1 MTLDTL
7 FNMAKGET
15 QDAGETVNDVYKVG
29 EISRKTGLQ
38 KQQDG
43 SWAPPKTAQTQ
54 SAEEQAKKIHEG
66 VTRTEAARQQAEKIH
81 QGVLKTLSESKEDNA
96 VVRAAKKETQAKKIR
111 RRHGS

>member
-54 SAEEQAKKIHEG
+54 TKNQLVEKQLLKVCAW
-66 VTRTEAARQQAEKIH
+66 RQDRQMK
-81 QGVLKTLSESKEDNA
+81 
-96 VVRAAKKETQAKKIR
+96 
-111 RRHGS
+111 